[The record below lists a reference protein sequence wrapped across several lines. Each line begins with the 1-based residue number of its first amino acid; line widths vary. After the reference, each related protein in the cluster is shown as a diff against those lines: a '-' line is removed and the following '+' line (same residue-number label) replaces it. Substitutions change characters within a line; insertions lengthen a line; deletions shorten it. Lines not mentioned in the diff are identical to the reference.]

1 MKIAKQNEAFYG
13 KAVKAKDILYTA
25 GAVDIPED
33 SQVRTEVYL
42 VARADLGYVGL
53 DWTCYLP

>member
-33 SQVRTEVYL
+33 SQVRTAVY
-42 VARADLGYVGL
+42 
-53 DWTCYLP
+53 